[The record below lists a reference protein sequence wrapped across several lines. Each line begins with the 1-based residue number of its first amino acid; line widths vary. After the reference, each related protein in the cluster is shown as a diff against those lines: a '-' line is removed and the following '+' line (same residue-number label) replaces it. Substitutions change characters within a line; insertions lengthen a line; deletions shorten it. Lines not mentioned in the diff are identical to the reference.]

1 MACRLQFVGGVL
13 FQTNKKTMKITLLK
27 ENVEIKFDLATEI
40 SYEEI
45 AGTPFDV
52 NDLRFYKNLS
62 ALCMASIIAHNP
74 KTKITYERLLKEADG
89 QEFAQLGTVVV
100 QEMTKWMKLPE
111 VMVEGEKPAEKK
123 KN

>member
-1 MACRLQFVGGVL
+1 
-13 FQTNKKTMKITLLK
+13 MKVKILK
-27 ENVEIKFDLATEI
+27 ENVEVLFDLATEI

-45 AGTPFDV
+45 AGVPFDV

-89 QEFAQLGTVVV
+89 QEIAQLGTVVV